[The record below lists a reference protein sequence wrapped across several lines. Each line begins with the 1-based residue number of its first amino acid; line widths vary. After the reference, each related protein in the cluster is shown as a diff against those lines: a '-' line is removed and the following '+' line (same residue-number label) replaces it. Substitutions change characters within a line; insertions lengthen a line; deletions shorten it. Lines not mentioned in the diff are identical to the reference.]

1 VVVEQAAIPRL
12 SWQTM
17 TISSDVCASQP
28 SRRAELDLRWH
39 QGPRTTTENEPM
51 ALATSVASVRFAMEQ
66 HHSQVLAFHD
76 V

>member
-1 VVVEQAAIPRL
+1 VVEQAAIPRL

-17 TISSDVCASQP
+17 TISSDVRASEP

-39 QGPRTTTENEPM
+39 QGPRTTTENEQMP
-51 ALATSVASVRFAMEQ
+51 LAIAVASAHFAMEQ
-66 HHSQVLAFHD
+66 RRSQALAFHD